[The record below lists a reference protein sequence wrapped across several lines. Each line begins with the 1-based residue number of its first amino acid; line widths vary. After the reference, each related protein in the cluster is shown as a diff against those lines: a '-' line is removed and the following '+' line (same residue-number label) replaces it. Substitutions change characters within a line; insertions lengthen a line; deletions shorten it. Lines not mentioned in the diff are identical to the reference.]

1 MKLQK
6 YLSQQWVASRR
17 HAEELIS
24 LGRISVNGVKA
35 HIGQVIDPEVD
46 RVELDDAVIKEQL
59 AYVYYAFNKPRDI
72 VSTCVSRGETGI
84 MDIINLPTRV
94 FPIGRL
100 DKETTGLILLTNDGR
115 MAHRLMHPS
124 FSHEKEYLVEIF
136 GPIDDD
142 EIDKLSR
149 GVDLG
154 DVVTRSCIVER
165 VASGKFR
172 IILKEGKNRQIR
184 RMVETL
190 GKQVKKLKRIRIEHI
205 NLGTLQEWEL
215 RPLTKSEK
223 EHLLAKTGLQSGD
236 NVWTSGEDIHNLFD
250 DKAL

>member
-1 MKLQK
+1 ML
-6 YLSQQWVASRR
+6 LSKS
-17 HAEELIS
+17 S
-24 LGRISVNGVKA
+24 S
-35 HIGQVIDPEVD
+35 
-46 RVELDDAVIKEQL
+46 
-59 AYVYYAFNKPRDI
+59 
-72 VSTCVSRGETGI
+72 
-84 MDIINLPTRV
+84 
-94 FPIGRL
+94 

-115 MAHRLMHPS
+115 IAHRLMHPS

-205 NLGTLQEWEL
+205 NLGTLQE
-215 RPLTKSEK
+215 
-223 EHLLAKTGLQSGD
+223 
-236 NVWTSGEDIHNLFD
+236 
-250 DKAL
+250 